1 MAYKYKFNNINSNK
15 KINNKMNKIFKIK
28 ELILIID
35 NKIFKMTLKT
45 LINMII
51 NNFMILNN
59 NLIMMV
65 KTINKILKIMI

>member
-1 MAYKYKFNNINSNK
+1 MAYKSKFNNINSNK